1 MNLRN
6 GNLLQ
11 LATPE
16 GISWSNITTAAYNNA
31 WRPERTSNSY
41 PRIGYTTNGQ
51 IAMPDWIIEDGS
63 FLRIS
68 NINLSYQFDR
78 INIYLSAQNLFTF
91 TGYSGYN
98 PEVTSFL
105 YDGLRNGVDWNGQP
119 SARKFT
125 IGLNFNL

>member
-1 MNLRN
+1 MCIRDR
-6 GNLLQ
+6 
-11 LATPE
+11 
-16 GISWSNITTAAYNNA
+16 YNNA
-31 WRPERTSNSY
+31 WRPERTSNTT
-41 PRIGYTTNGQ
+41 PRIGYNTNGS

-68 NINLSYQFDR
+68 NINLGYQFDKV
-78 INIYLSAQNLFTF
+78 NIYVSAQNLFTF

-119 SARKFT
+119 NARKFL